1 MPVVGPRRVAIV
13 SIWLCCAHPRRSRCV
28 EPGKLVPAVTLAP
41 ARRPGTEAAD
51 CGNSGAGRLVLR
63 TRNSYKSCRESI
75 AHVRFKRGT
84 RIIGLLVPL
93 IPKFRARVCREC
105 LRNFGIGT
113 LAAVTKV

>member
-1 MPVVGPRRVAIV
+1 MAVLCAPTPQPLRGTWQIGTRR
-13 SIWLCCAHPRRSRCV
+13 
-28 EPGKLVPAVTLAP
+28 TLAP
-41 ARRPGTEAAD
+41 AQRPGTEAAD